1 MLWPTSP
8 SAFKNLGSL
17 CGGSVALAGYM
28 QVYNCICVPD
38 SGNQSRGKRA
48 KTGMK
53 IRHLWIEIVSLCIAI
68 ACGFAL
74 LIAVGAAA
82 VGVAKPEPA
91 QSADSSAVAPPA
103 RQQTYEGMITDAH
116 CGAKHEA
123 SISKTASDC
132 ARACV
137 HAGSQFALVDGDKTY
152 ILTGDLERLKRAA
165 GLRVKVVGALNGDTI
180 VVSSITPGS

>member
-1 MLWPTSP
+1 
-8 SAFKNLGSL
+8 
-17 CGGSVALAGYM
+17 VLAGYM
-28 QVYNCICVPD
+28 LVYKRLWMPTKATNPGEGGHQLD
-38 SGNQSRGKRA
+38 MKSR
-48 KTGMK
+48 
-53 IRHLWIEIVSLCIAI
+53 HFWIEIVSLCVSI

-82 VGVAKPEPA
+82 LAAAEAGPG
-91 QSADSSAVAPPA
+91 QSADSSSAPAPA
-103 RQQTYEGMITDAH
+103 QQSYEGMITDAH

-165 GLRVKVVGALNGDTI
+165 GLRVKVVGTLNGGTI
-180 VVSSITPGS
+180 AVSSITPGS